1 MKNVLVV
8 DDDEKICWAFEQF
21 LESEGFFPSIANNA
35 EEGLR
40 KIQAEQPDVIFLD
53 VRLPGMSGLDALE
66 QIKELQSNAV
76 VVIMTAYDDVE
87 TTIEAM
93 RLQAFDF
100 LPKPIDLDAVK
111 AVLNRASKTQAER
124 RKIADGTT
132 SDVAS
137 SVDPS
142 VDRAG
147 GQGHRLVGKSEQ
159 MRETYKLI
167 GVMASNTITVLIE
180 GDTGTGKEL
189 VAQAIHANSSRK
201 DGPFISVN
209 CGALPDELLESEL
222 FGYEAGAFTGAKAKG
237 KPGRFELADGG
248 TLFLDE
254 VSNMSPALQIK
265 LQRALQEQEIE
276 SLGGTRTLKTNVRV
290 LAATNQDLAEMARLG
305 LFRQDLYYRFKRL
318 AVHLPPLRERTEDI
332 TLLVD
337 HFLNLIS
344 AELGKT
350 ITGVSDDCLGL
361 LARYDWPGNVRELV
375 NALRS
380 AAVLSRSDVVLP
392 EHLPPDIVNYEPKTE
407 LNQALLEQSLE
418 SILQATV
425 KEALSQERE
434 MLYDEVI
441 NAVDS
446 ALIRLTINKFGQNQT
461 ETAKLLGISR
471 TTLAQRIKKLG
482 LDLGNS

>member
-21 LESEGFFPSIANNA
+21 LESEGFSPSIANSA

-40 KIQAEQPDVIFLD
+40 RVQAEQPDIIFFD
-53 VRLPGMSGLDALE
+53 VRLPGMSGLEALE
-66 QIKELQSNAV
+66 QIKELQSNAT
-76 VVIMTAYDDVE
+76 VVIMTAYDDAE
-87 TTIEAM
+87 TTIKAM

-111 AVLNRASKTQAER
+111 AILDRASKTQAER
-124 RKIADGTT
+124 RKITDGAISGIT
-132 SDVAS
+132 SS
-137 SVDPS
+137 GDPS
-142 VDRAG
+142 VAG
-147 GQGHRLVGKSEQ
+147 TEAQGHHLIGKSAQ
-159 MRETYKLI
+159 MREIYKLI

-189 VAQAIHANSSRK
+189 VARAIHANSARK

-237 KPGRFELADGG
+237 KPGRFELATGG

-254 VSNMSPALQIK
+254 VSNMSSALQIK

-276 SLGGTRTLKTNVRV
+276 RLGGTKTLKTDARV
-290 LAATNQDLAEMARLG
+290 LAATNQDLADMVRLG

-318 AVHLPPLRERTEDI
+318 AIHLPPLRERTEDI

-337 HFLNLIS
+337 HFLSLIS

-350 ITGVSDDCLGL
+350 ITGVSDGCLGL
-361 LARYDWPGNVRELV
+361 LKRYDWPGNVRELE

-380 AAVLSRSDVVLP
+380 AAVLSRSDVILP
-392 EHLPPDIVNYEPKTE
+392 EHLPPDIVNYERSAE
-407 LNQALLEQSLE
+407 SNQAPLEPLLE
-418 SILQATV
+418 SILYAAV
-425 KEALSQERE
+425 KEALEQEKE
-434 MLYDEVI
+434 TLYDDVI
-441 NAVDS
+441 NATDS
-446 ALIRLTINKFGQNQT
+446 ALIRLIIDKFGKNQT

-482 LDLGNS
+482 IDPGNS